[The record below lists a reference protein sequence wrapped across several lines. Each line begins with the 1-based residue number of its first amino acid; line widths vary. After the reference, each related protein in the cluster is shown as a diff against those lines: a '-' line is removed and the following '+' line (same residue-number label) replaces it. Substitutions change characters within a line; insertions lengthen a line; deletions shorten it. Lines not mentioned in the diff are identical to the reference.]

1 MEKYYTVNAEGCSIR
16 CKLYAGELPPERVIL
31 YGHGFGGHKDNKAAE
46 HFALRLLEKNRRAAL
61 VCFDWP
67 CHGEDV
73 RKVLRLE
80 DCDRYLRLVLEDIHS
95 RFAPVRLD
103 AYATSFGGYL
113 FLKWISEHGSPFA
126 RIALRC
132 PAVCMYKVLCT
143 AVLTE
148 ENLRLLERGKSVPA
162 GFDRK
167 IAVDRVFL
175 ESLRDADLTQR
186 DFLPWADDV
195 LILHGKEDEIVP
207 IEDVKRFAE
216 ENVIDFI
223 PVEGADH
230 RFQNPK
236 AMELASK
243 EILRFLELK

>member
-16 CKLYAGELPPERVIL
+16 CKLYAVSLQPERVIL
-31 YGHGFGGHKDNKAAE
+31 YGHGFGGHKDNKAAQ
-46 HFALRLLEKNRRAAL
+46 HFAARLLEKNRGAAL
-61 VCFDWP
+61 LCFDWP

-80 DCDRYLRLVLEDIHS
+80 DCDRYLQTVVGDLRT
-95 RFAPVRLD
+95 RFSPRRLD

-113 FLKWISEHGSPFA
+113 MLKAISERENPFEKL
-126 RIALRC
+126 ALRC
-132 PAVCMYKVLCT
+132 PAVCMYKVLSD
-143 AVLTE
+143 AVMTE
-148 ENLRLLERGKSVPA
+148 ENHRQLARGKSALV

-167 IAVDRVFL
+167 IAVDQ
-175 ESLRDADLTQR
+175 SLLDSLQEADLMGR

-195 LILHGKEDEIVP
+195 LILHGTEDEIVP
-207 IEDVKRFAE
+207 FAE
-216 ENVIDFI
+216 VKQFAEDNLIDFI

-236 AMELASK
+236 AMELATK
-243 EILRFLELK
+243 EILRFLDLK

>member
-1 MEKYYTVNAEGCSIR
+1 MEKYYTVNAGGCSIR
-16 CKLYAGELPPERVIL
+16 CKLYAADAAPERLIL

-46 HFALRLLEKNRRAAL
+46 HFALRLLEKNRSAAL

-80 DCDRYLRLVLEDIHS
+80 DCDRYLQTVVGDLRT
-95 RFAPVRLD
+95 RFSPRRLD

-113 FLKWISEHGSPFA
+113 LLKFVSDQANPFEK
-126 RIALRC
+126 IALRC
-132 PAVCMYKVLCT
+132 PAVCMYKVLN
-143 AVLTE
+143 AAIMTE
-148 ENLRLLERGKSVPA
+148 ENLRQIEKGKAAQV

-175 ESLRDADLTQR
+175 ESLREADLMQR
-186 DFLPWADDV
+186 DFLPLADEL
-195 LILHGKEDEIVP
+195 LILHGTADEIVP
-207 IEDVKRFAE
+207 FEDAKRFAE
-216 ENVIDFI
+216 NNVIDFI

-236 AMELASK
+236 AMELATK
-243 EILRFLELK
+243 EILRFLDLK